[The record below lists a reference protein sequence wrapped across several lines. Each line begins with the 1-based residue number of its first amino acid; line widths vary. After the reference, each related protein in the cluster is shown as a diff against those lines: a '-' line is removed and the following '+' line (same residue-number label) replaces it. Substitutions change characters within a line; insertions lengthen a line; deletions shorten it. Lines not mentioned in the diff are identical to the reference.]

1 MSRRYR
7 EDLEYS
13 DAELVQ
19 GCSEGKTLFQERLYK
34 RYFSFAMSI
43 SIRYTS
49 DEAGAMEIVNDSYMK
64 VLGNLD
70 DYDTSRSFKSW
81 YGRIIVNTAIDS
93 YRKNMKFT
101 GSLQPDEIPGQEV
114 SEPEIESELTVTDIL
129 SLLNQLPGNCKI
141 VFNLYEIEGYT
152 HEEIAEMT
160 GVGASTSRSTLARA
174 KKMLRHLYKINF
186 NPVKRSH
193 EAV

>member
-81 YGRIIVNTAIDS
+81 YARIIVNTAIDS

-101 GSLQPDEIPGQEV
+101 GSLQSDEIPGHEG

-174 KKMLRHLYKINF
+174 KKLLRHLYKKNF